1 VSPWVSCIRAEVTL
15 GFKHMMKRKN
25 RKGRDYH
32 PETLALGY
40 GYDPKLSEGAVK
52 APVFLTSTFQF
63 EKAEDG
69 KRFFELAYGLREK
82 DPGEVPGLIYSRINN
97 PNAQIFEERMAAWDR
112 MDRSATFASGMA
124 AITTFFLSQCK
135 PGDVI
140 LYAGPVYG
148 GTYYFFEKIL
158 PSFNI
163 KCLEV
168 DGGTLCPDTL
178 AAFIAAQG
186 VERVK
191 AMFLETPANPS
202 NGLVDIKA
210 IATVLKSVA
219 TKDHRPLLVVDNTF
233 LGPVF
238 QCPAKQGA
246 DVVIYSATKFIGGHS
261 DLIAGIV
268 SGPSAVMEQVLG
280 YRSILGTMTNP
291 FVAWLLLRSL
301 ETLSIRMKRQAKSA
315 KAIAKHLKKHPKVKS
330 VAFPGMEPEGSV
342 ARKIYERQCSGSG
355 SLISFEIEGGEAEA
369 FKVLNG
375 FEVARL
381 AVSLG
386 GTESLVQHPATMTH
400 SDVPVEIKNR
410 SGITSSLIRMSVG
423 LEHEEDL
430 IDDLD
435 QALSVLS

>member
-1 VSPWVSCIRAEVTL
+1 
-15 GFKHMMKRKN
+15 MMKRKN
-25 RKGRDYH
+25 RAGRDLH

-82 DPGEVPGLIYSRINN
+82 DPGEVQGLIYSRINH

-112 MDRSATFASGMA
+112 MDRSAAFASGMA
-124 AITTFFLSQCK
+124 AITTLFFSLCK
-135 PGDVI
+135 PGDVV
-140 LYAGPVYG
+140 LYAGPIYG

-158 PSFNI
+158 PQFQI
-163 KCLEV
+163 KCVEV
-168 DGGTLCPDTL
+168 DSGTLCPDTL
-178 AAFIAAQG
+178 ANHIKTYG

-191 AMFLETPANPS
+191 AMYIETPANPS
-202 NGLVDIKA
+202 NGMVDIKA
-210 IATVLKSVA
+210 LASILKGVA
-219 TKDHRPLLVVDNTF
+219 TKTHRPLLIVDNTF

-238 QCPAKQGA
+238 QCPAKLGA
-246 DVVIYSATKFIGGHS
+246 DVVVYSATKFIGGHS
-261 DLIAGIV
+261 DLIAGVV
-268 SGPSAVMEQVLG
+268 SGPAAVMESVVG

-315 KAIAKHLKKHPKVKS
+315 KAIAKYLKKHPLVKS
-330 VAFPGMEPEGSV
+330 VAFPGMELEGSV
-342 ARKIYERQCSGSG
+342 ERKIYERQCSGTG
-355 SLISFEIEGGEAEA
+355 SLISFEIYGGEAEA
-369 FKVLNG
+369 FKVLNQ
-375 FEVARL
+375 FEIMRL

-386 GTESLVQHPATMTH
+386 GTESLVQHPASMTH

-410 SGITSSLIRMSVG
+410 SGVTPGLIRMSVG
-423 LEHEEDL
+423 IEHEEDL
-430 IDDLD
+430 IDDVE
-435 QALSVLS
+435 QALSVLSGSAKGS